1 MPKITYAQYLDLRY
15 GRKHAQHPLMP
26 RSVSEITRDAA
37 YIASGKADAYEAE
50 KAALDIDLDYTD
62 RIKPYG
68 GYVSDLTL
76 DAETV
81 RALGFDPAHL
91 SAKVELAFDD
101 PFDTPEDLLDGADYD
116 FEPQRGG
123 RYGYGWEHD
132 ENEDRPTHE
141 SVKVDYSGPRERSNY
156 RWITLRERAHRYF
169 FTGNAW
175 AGMSRGVRAQVKHER
190 LLELST
196 DMAGYVRKWCDD
208 DIKSFRVVVTVYWR
222 GEEIGSSSL
231 GGCDLD
237 ISRRN
242 REMNDDAAAHLLDNG
257 LVSEALDEAVKW
269 ADDAVLDAQ
278 KRAAAIVE
286 GIALLPERSIA
297 AVRDSF
303 TTATVTRAKR
313 A

>member
-15 GRKHAQHPLMP
+15 GKKHAQHYLMP
-26 RSVSEITRDAA
+26 RSVSEITREAER
-37 YIASGKADAYEAE
+37 IASGKAAAYEAK

-76 DAETV
+76 DADAV

-91 SAKVELAFDD
+91 TAKVELAYDEFFETPADMLDNMGHDFDKA
-101 PFDTPEDLLDGADYD
+101 GN
-116 FEPQRGG
+116 G
-123 RYGYGWEHD
+123 RSGYGWEHD

-141 SVKVDYSGPRERSNY
+141 SIKVDYSGPSERSDY
-156 RWITLRERAHRYF
+156 RWVTLREREQRQF

-175 AGMSRGVRAQVKHER
+175 AGMSRGVRAHVRHER
-190 LLELST
+190 LLELNEN
-196 DMAGYVRKWCDD
+196 MADYARKWCDD
-208 DIKSFRVVVTVYWR
+208 DIKNFNVSLTVYWR
-222 GEEIGSSSL
+222 GEEVGSSSV
-231 GGCDLD
+231 GGCEFVV
-237 ISRRN
+237 SRRN
-242 REMNDDAAAHLLDNG
+242 SEIADEAADFLLGNG

>member
-15 GRKHAQHPLMP
+15 GKKHAQHYLMP
-26 RSVSEITRDAA
+26 RSVSEITREAER
-37 YIASGKADAYEAE
+37 IASGKAAAYEAK

-76 DAETV
+76 DADAV

-91 SAKVELAFDD
+91 TAKVERAYDD
-101 PFDTPEDLLDGADYD
+101 FFETPADMLDGAGYA
-116 FEPQRGG
+116 FHWRHYG
-123 RYGYGWEHD
+123 RSGYGWEHD

-141 SVKVDYSGPRERSNY
+141 SVLVDYSGPRERSDY
-156 RWITLRERAHRYF
+156 RWVTLRESEQRYF
-169 FTGNAW
+169 FSGNAW
-175 AGMSRGVRAQVKHER
+175 AGMSKSVRAQVRHER
-190 LLELST
+190 LVELNAN
-196 DMAGYVRKWCDD
+196 MADYAAKWCAD
-208 DIKSFRVVVTVYWR
+208 DIKNFNVGVTVYWR
-222 GEEIGSSSL
+222 GEEIGSARL
-231 GGCDLD
+231 GGCEMDD
-237 ISRRN
+237 SRRS
-242 REMNDDAAAHLLDNG
+242 RQIADDVADFLLGNG

-278 KRAAAIVE
+278 KRAASIVE

-303 TTATVTRAKR
+303 TTATVTKAKR